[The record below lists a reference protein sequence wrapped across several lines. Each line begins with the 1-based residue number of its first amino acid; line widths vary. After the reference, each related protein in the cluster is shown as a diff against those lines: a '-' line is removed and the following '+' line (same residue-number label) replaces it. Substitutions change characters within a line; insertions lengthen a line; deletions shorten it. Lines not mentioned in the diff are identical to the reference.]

1 MTKNIK
7 AQAEWSDI
15 REIEEGEYATGGEN
29 GNLNEQAKALAAR
42 TEFLKQDISA
52 KADLSYVNTAIGA
65 LSTDAGKQYA
75 TLALAN
81 ADITNIPLNKNVFIS
96 DAENGGYWYK
106 ELANST
112 TLKKSSFDPV
122 VQGKIYTDEKISE
135 LPIKEQN
142 QEDLAVAFIY
152 GEDRKIVGGFK
163 KNGALAD
170 PAMEHVKEDIGVD
183 SSKQYADLAVVF
195 RFGDDNSMLFGL
207 KNDGSLVVI
216 QEPKPIEFVAY
227 GDSTTY
233 GADLV
238 NPLTERWTTL
248 LSKQIGKVIENCGI
262 SGARAEEIQA
272 RFGAINANMSVANST
287 ITASGTVILTAVDIN
302 PVRLGGSLQ
311 VELLCEDFTKVKG
324 TLARASDTT
333 ATFTRSIAGSAITT
347 NRVKVISTSQQD
359 NRSKIMFL
367 GQGINNEGL
376 VSAGTQTLDQ
386 IKSWYKSGVTHLS
399 AANPEYVVWGVLDR
413 GVSEAVGTP
422 NGDFIKDLESWL
434 LVEFGSRYA
443 PVRQFLSS
451 QYAIDVAEILEPG
464 FTPTTADTDAI
475 AVCRTPPSFRYTAGS
490 VHLNALGHKL
500 QTWFF
505 KQYLTSRGVI

>member
-1 MTKNIK
+1 MADQPVTREKLINADKDVQVIEDFIKKSKDETVTTRFGDQIMTLKGLEDEVK
-7 AQAEWSDI
+7 KS
-15 REIEEGEYATGGEN
+15 GGYF
-29 GNLNEQAKALAAR
+29 KRYTTLAA
-42 TEFLKQDISA
+42 
-52 KADLSYVNTAIGA
+52 
-65 LSTDAGKQYA
+65 
-75 TLALAN
+75 AN
-81 ADITNIPLNKNVFIS
+81 ADIANIPVNSVVKVT
-96 DAENGGYWYK
+96 DAVDGGDYEK
-106 ELANST
+106 QTADATSLT
-112 TLKKSSFDPV
+112 KSPYDPV
-122 VQGKIYTDEKISE
+122 EQAKNYADSLVDDV
-135 LPIKEQN
+135 PIKN
-142 QEDLAVAFIY
+142 KSDLDDLAVSVAFSDNSRTWLEANKS
-152 GEDRKIVGGFK
+152 GR
-163 KNGALAD
+163 
-170 PAMEHVKEDIGVD
+170 PSEHSKSILKEEFNI
-183 SSKQYADLAVVF
+183 
-195 RFGDDNSMLFGL
+195 DDNEDYNEYAVAFAFQDDSILFGFDKEANPKFYG
-207 KNDGSLVVI
+207 KNPYNAYG
-216 QEPKPIEFVAY
+216 FVAY
-227 GDSTTY
+227 GDSTTE

-248 LSKQIGKVIENCGI
+248 LSAQIGKAIENRGI

-287 ITASGTVILTAVDIN
+287 IPASGIVILTAVDIN

-347 NRVKVISTSQQD
+347 NRVKVISTSQQG

-413 GVSEAVGTP
+413 GASEAVGTP
-422 NGDFIKDLESWL
+422 NGDFIKDLEAWL

-451 QYAIDVAEILEPG
+451 QYAIDVAEILEPS

-475 AVCRTPPSFRYTAGS
+475 AVGRTPPSFRYTTGS

-505 KQYLTSRGVI
+505 KQHLISRGII